1 MLADLVDGFAI
12 GIAFKLC
19 TNKVAWGIF
28 GATLYHEI
36 LQELADYV
44 MLTSDAVGLSVTSAL
59 AVNFIAGT
67 SIVAGGVI
75 ATAMDVGR
83 KTEGTLLAFAG
94 GTYLYLGA
102 SEALP
107 YAFGLYSKI
116 DLQSSS
122 TVRKH
127 YLKCLAAFAIGAIG
141 IGLVL
146 LDHEHCVPE
155 TDDADAS
162 GGHGH

>member
-28 GATLYHEI
+28 AATLYHEI

-44 MLTSDAVGLSVTSAL
+44 MLTSDAVGLNITSAL
-59 AVNFIAGT
+59 AINFLAGT
-67 SIVAGGVI
+67 SIVAGGII
-75 ATAMDVGR
+75 ATALDVGR

-107 YAFGLYSKI
+107 YAFGLYSKL
-116 DLQSSS
+116 DLQSGS